1 MVKVECEYVDSKQT
15 GKHLKDIYD
24 KQIDKLE
31 NNHEDEI
38 IEIKQK
44 HAETLQNL
52 NEQYKKYQEE
62 QKKIT
67 KERDALEVLKEE
79 ERKLMEKEHEKRRA
93 AEAKLEEKIKQIN
106 MLE

>member
-1 MVKVECEYVDSKQT
+1 MVKVEYEYVDSKQT

-52 NEQYKKYQEE
+52 NE
-62 QKKIT
+62 
-67 KERDALEVLKEE
+67 
-79 ERKLMEKEHEKRRA
+79 
-93 AEAKLEEKIKQIN
+93 
-106 MLE
+106 